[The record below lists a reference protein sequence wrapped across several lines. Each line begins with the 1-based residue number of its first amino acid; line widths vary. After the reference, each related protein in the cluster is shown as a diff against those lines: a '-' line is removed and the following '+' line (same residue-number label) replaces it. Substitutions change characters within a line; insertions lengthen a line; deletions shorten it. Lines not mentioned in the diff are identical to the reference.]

1 MEPIY
6 TSCCGLDVHKKS
18 IQACVRR
25 IGKDG
30 KIQEEIRSFGTMTQD
45 IRDLADWLFEQE
57 VTHVAMESTG
67 VYWKPIYNILEG
79 RFNILLVN
87 ARHVKHVPGRK
98 TDVKDS
104 QWIAHLLQSGLLKG
118 SFIPDRAQRE
128 LRDLT
133 RH

>member
-6 TSCCGLDVHKKS
+6 TSCCGLDVHKKN

-30 KIQEEIRSFGTMTQD
+30 KIHEQIRAFGTMTQD
-45 IRDLADWLFEQE
+45 IRSLADWMSQQE

-79 RFNILLVN
+79 RFKILLVN
-87 ARHVKHVPGRK
+87 ARHIKHVPGRK

-104 QWIAHLLQSGLLKG
+104 QV
-118 SFIPDRAQRE
+118 DRAPSPKRASQGK
-128 LRDLT
+128 LYS
-133 RH
+133 

>member
-25 IGKDG
+25 GLSKDEP
-30 KIQEEIRSFGTMTQD
+30 IQHKVRSFGTMTRD
-45 IRDLADWLFEQE
+45 IAALADWLLQEE

-79 RFNILLVN
+79 RFTILLVN
-87 ARHVKHVPGRK
+87 AKHVKNVPGRK
-98 TDVKDS
+98 TDVILDY
-104 QWIAHLLQSGLLKG
+104 A
-118 SFIPDRAQRE
+118 RE
-128 LRDLT
+128 CQGN
-133 RH
+133 